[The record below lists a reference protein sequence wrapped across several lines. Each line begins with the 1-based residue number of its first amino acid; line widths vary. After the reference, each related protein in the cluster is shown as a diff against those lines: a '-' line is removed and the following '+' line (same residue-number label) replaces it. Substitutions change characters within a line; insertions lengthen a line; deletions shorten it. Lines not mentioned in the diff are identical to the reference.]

1 MKYGKP
7 GIWRKI
13 ISSKITLVV
22 ILIVLILMAKGANEM
37 KRKNDLSASRLDT
50 IEKDYQK
57 LDTYKTELEN
67 RINYLSTTEGIE
79 SELRTKFRAVK
90 EGEQIAVIIDKD
102 AESSSS
108 STVIN
113 NVANA
118 NDGSLWSKLLSF
130 LGF

>member
-13 ISSKITLVV
+13 ISSKITLIV

-102 AESSSS
+102 TESSSS

>member
-13 ISSKITLVV
+13 ISSKITLIV
-22 ILIVLILMAKGANEM
+22 ILIVLILMARGANEM

-50 IEKDYQK
+50 IKKDYQK

>member
-13 ISSKITLVV
+13 ISSKITLIV